1 MTTTKPPLHHI
12 PVGGPFQ
19 RVAVDVLQLPPTV
32 NGNRYVVVFMD
43 YLTKWPEA
51 YATSDQTAETIAR
64 LFVEQI
70 VCRHGIPQELLSDR
84 GQNFLSTLMQ
94 EVCRLLQV
102 KKLNTS
108 GYHPQTDGLVEKFNS
123 TLIEMIAKCLN
134 TSKPSGKLAR
144 WALTIQEM
152 DLLARFMVRRLLCIF
167 NLQFHLYVWRVYY
180 AWSVW

>member
-1 MTTTKPPLHHI
+1 MTKPPLHPI

-51 YATSDQTAETIAR
+51 YATSDQTAETIVR

-70 VCRHGIPQELLSDR
+70 VCRHGIPQELLLDW

-94 EVCRLLQV
+94 EVCQLLQV

-108 GYHPQTDGLVEKFNS
+108 GYHPQTDGLVENS
-123 TLIEMIAKCLN
+123 T
-134 TSKPSGKLAR
+134 PP
-144 WALTIQEM
+144 
-152 DLLARFMVRRLLCIF
+152 
-167 NLQFHLYVWRVYY
+167 
-180 AWSVW
+180 